1 VNLEATSPTTTITQ
15 SITEINKSG
24 SENILASH
32 PRERLL
38 RVIMEENSAA
48 ELTDHQRLNRLR
60 EGDKVKQVHL
70 EKSLIDKAK
79 VPGDILLKVL
89 DIEGFWHHIE
99 SALHV
104 LRCIIVIIPHS
115 TLRISPELL
124 VTASV
129 LPLMKAVRVH
139 KAKFT
144 PSVDMS

>member
-1 VNLEATSPTTTITQ
+1 
-15 SITEINKSG
+15 
-24 SENILASH
+24 
-32 PRERLL
+32 
-38 RVIMEENSAA
+38 M
-48 ELTDHQRLNRLR
+48 DHQRLNRLR

-89 DIEGFWHHIE
+89 DIEGFRHHIE
-99 SALHV
+99 STLHV

-124 VTASV
+124 VTARV
-129 LPLMKAVRVH
+129 LPLMKAVRVC